1 MRENIPATYLSG
13 NMEWQE
19 QQQILN
25 ELGSNYCKFK
35 MLYVTPEKIARSDN
49 LLRHL
54 ESLHRRDLLT
64 RIVID
69 EAHCISQWGHDFRLD
84 YQGLGIF
91 KQMFLKVP
99 LLDLTTI
106 ATTSVKEDVVQALG
120 FVNCVVFRKTFNR
133 SNLRYSIMPKTKN
146 MY

>member
-64 RIVID
+64 LIVID
-69 EAHCISQWGHDFRLD
+69 EAHCISQWGHDFRPD
-84 YQGLGIF
+84 YQVIELLYIIR
-91 KQMFLKVP
+91 FLENHYFCKCS
-99 LLDLTTI
+99 LFL
-106 ATTSVKEDVVQALG
+106 
-120 FVNCVVFRKTFNR
+120 CRC
-133 SNLRYSIMPKTKN
+133 
-146 MY
+146 